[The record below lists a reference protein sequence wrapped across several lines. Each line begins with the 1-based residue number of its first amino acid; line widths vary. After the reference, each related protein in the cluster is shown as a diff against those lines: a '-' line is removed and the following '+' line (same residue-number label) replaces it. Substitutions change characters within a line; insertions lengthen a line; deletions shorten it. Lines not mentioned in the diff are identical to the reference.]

1 MSEPFDYSQ
10 TLFLPKTDFP
20 MRAGLPKK
28 EPEILKR
35 WNDENLYKKLR
46 ENAAG
51 KPRYILHD
59 GPPYANGHLH
69 IGHALNKVLKDMVTR
84 SKQMAGYDSN
94 YVPGW
99 DCHGLPIEWK
109 VEEDLRKKGKSKDDL
124 DTVSLRAMCRAFA
137 DEWIGVQAEEFRRLG
152 VEGDFENYYS
162 TMSFDAEATIAEE
175 LMKFAMDGQLYR
187 GSKPVMWSVVER
199 TALAEAEVEYQD
211 YESDTIWVKFGVTDA
226 GGDLAGAN
234 VLIWTTTPWTIP
246 GNRAVSFSTRIAYGL
261 YEVMSAENDFGPQ
274 PGETFIVADALV
286 ESVTAQAKVEAKKLR
301 SVDAGELESLT
312 LAHPLSSSSGL
323 TRGSSEEAGSSLDG
337 RVKPDHDGG
346 MYTFP
351 VPLIDGDHVTDDAG
365 TGFVHTAPSH
375 GREDFEAWMD
385 HQQALKARGIDTDIP
400 FPVDDA
406 GFYTADAP
414 GFGPDAEGG
423 AARVIDDKGKKG
435 DANKR
440 VIAALIEK
448 DRLFARGRLKHTYP
462 HSWRSKKPV
471 IFRNTPQWFV
481 YMDEPIGFGV
491 TPPLTPPHQGEGNG
505 SAMSA
510 APSPS
515 MGEGKGGGDGMG
527 GDDPDTLRNRALAA
541 IDATTFYPAQGQN
554 RLRAMIEN
562 RPDWVLSRQ
571 RAWGVP
577 ITVFTHKET
586 GEVLRDPKVNQRVV
600 DAFHEEGADAWFKDD
615 ATARFLGNSYDPDEW
630 EQVTDILDVWFDSG
644 STHAYVLGKRNDLK
658 THREIDGGKDR
669 VMYLEGS
676 DQHRGWFHS
685 SLLESCGTRG
695 RAPYDDVLTHGFTMA
710 EDGRKMSKSLG
721 NIVAPQDVIKQYG
734 ADILRG
740 WVASVDY
747 SDDQRLGPEIIKTVV
762 DSYRKLRN
770 TLRWALGSL
779 AHHDRE
785 RDFMPAY
792 EMPELERYMLHR
804 LTTLDATVREAYA
817 GFDFQK
823 VFQTLFTF
831 ATVDLSAFYFDIR
844 KDALYCDAPSSPRR
858 RACLTVLDVT
868 LDALAKWLAPLL
880 PFTMEE
886 VWLARHGE
894 DAESIHLQTYPDIPS
909 DWRDEELAGRWK
921 TIRQVR
927 RVVTGALEIERR
939 EKRIGSSLEAAPAI
953 HIADGDL
960 FDRVKDVDWAEVAIA
975 SQASIHHGPS
985 PDGAF
990 HLDDVHGVGVV
1001 PGKAEGRKCARSW
1014 KILPEVG
1021 TDPDFPDVTL
1031 RDADALRALGYSKAA

>member
-1 MSEPFDYSQ
+1 MTEPFDYSQ

-28 EPEILKR
+28 EPEILKS
-35 WNDENLYKKLR
+35 WDEQNLYKKLR
-46 ENAAG
+46 EDSVG
-51 KPRYILHD
+51 RPRYILHD

-69 IGHALNKVLKDMVTR
+69 IGHALNKTLKDMVTR

-99 DCHGLPIEWK
+99 DCHGLPIEWR
-109 VEEDLRKKGKSKDDL
+109 VEEELRKNGKKKDDL

-137 DEWIGVQAEEFRRLG
+137 DKWVGVQAEEFRRLG
-152 VEGDFENYYS
+152 VEGDFENPYL
-162 TMSFDAEATIAEE
+162 TMSYEAEATIAEE

-187 GSKPVMWSVVER
+187 GSKPIMWSVVER

-211 YESDTIWVKFGVTDA
+211 YESDTIWVKFGIPNA
-226 GGDLAGAN
+226 NGDLEGAS
-234 VLIWTTTPWTIP
+234 VLIWTTTPWTMP
-246 GNRAVSFSTRIAYGL
+246 GNRAVSYSSRIAYGL
-261 YEVMSAENDFGPQ
+261 YEVTAAENDFGPQ
-274 PGETFIVADALV
+274 PGEIFIVADALV
-286 ESVTAQAKVEAKKLR
+286 ESVTSQAKVEAKKR
-301 SVDAGELESLT
+301 RAVEVDELEALT
-312 LAHPLSSSSGL
+312 LQHPLHGL
-323 TRGSSEEAGSSLDG
+323 
-337 RVKPDHDGG
+337 GG
-346 MYTFP
+346 GYTFP

-375 GREDFEAWMD
+375 GREDFEAWME
-385 HQQALKARGIDTDIP
+385 HSQSLKARGVPTEIP
-400 FPVDDA
+400 FTVGDD
-406 GFYTADAP
+406 GYYTKDAP

-448 DRLFARGRLKHTYP
+448 NMLFARGRLKHTYP

-481 YMDEPIGFGV
+481 YMDEDIDGK
-491 TPPLTPPHQGEGNG
+491 QG
-505 SAMSA
+505 
-510 APSPS
+510 
-515 MGEGKGGGDGMG
+515 
-527 GDDPDTLRNRALAA
+527 DTLRKRALNA
-541 IDATTFYPAQGQN
+541 IDATTFYPPAGQT
-554 RLRAMIEN
+554 RLRGMIEG

-577 ITVFTHKET
+577 ISVFTHKET
-586 GEVLRDPKVNQRVV
+586 GEVLRDPQVNARIVE
-600 DAFHEEGADAWFKDD
+600 AFHAEGADAWFVEGAKQ
-615 ATARFLGNSYDPDEW
+615 RFLGNNYNADDYD
-630 EQVTDILDVWFDSG
+630 QVSDIVDVWFDSG
-644 STHAYVLGKRNDLK
+644 STHAYVMEKREDLK
-658 THREIDGGKDR
+658 THREIDGGTDR
-669 VMYLEGS
+669 VMYLEGT

-710 EDGRKMSKSLG
+710 EDGRKMSKSL
-721 NIVAPQDVIKQYG
+721 NNQMFPQDIIKQYG

-740 WVASVDY
+740 WVASVDFVE
-747 SDDQRLGPEIIKTVV
+747 DQRIGPEIIKTVV

-770 TLRWALGSL
+770 TLRWSLGSL
-779 AHHDRE
+779 AHHDRD
-785 RDFMPAY
+785 RDFMAAAD
-792 EMPELERYMLHR
+792 MPELERYMLHR
-804 LTTLDATVREAYA
+804 LAELNETVRTAYD

-844 KDALYCDAPSSPRR
+844 KDALYCDAPSSLRR
-858 RACLTVLDVT
+858 RACLTVLDIT
-868 LDALAKWLAPLL
+868 LDALTKWLAPLL

-886 VWLARHGE
+886 VWMVRHGE
-894 DAESIHLQTYPDIPS
+894 EATSVHLQQYPDIPS
-909 DWRDEELAGRWK
+909 EWKDDQLAAHWR
-921 TIRQVR
+921 TIRTVR

-953 HIADGDL
+953 YIADADL
-960 FDRVKDVDWAEVAIA
+960 FDQVKTVDWAEVAIA
-975 SQASIHHGPS
+975 SQASVHQGDAPE
-985 PDGAF
+985 GAF

-1001 PGKAEGRKCARSW
+1001 PGKADGQKCARSW

-1021 TDPDFPDVTL
+1021 SDPDFPDVTL
-1031 RDADALRALGYSKAA
+1031 RDADALRELGISKAA

>member
-1 MSEPFDYSQ
+1 MTEPFDYSQ

-28 EPEILKR
+28 EPEILKS
-35 WNDENLYKKLR
+35 WDEQNLYKKLR
-46 ENAAG
+46 DQSAG
-51 KPRYILHD
+51 RPRYILHD

-69 IGHALNKVLKDMVTR
+69 IGHALNKTLKDMVTR

-109 VEEDLRKKGKSKDDL
+109 VEEELRKKGKKKDDL

-152 VEGDFENYYS
+152 VEGDFENYYT

-211 YESDTIWVKFGVTDA
+211 YESDTIWVKFAIQRPNEASQPDA
-226 GGDLAGAN
+226 AADDRGAGFTFYPDLEDAN
-234 VLIWTTTPWTIP
+234 VLIWTTTPWTMP
-246 GNRAVSFSTRIAYGL
+246 GNRAVSYSSRIAYSL
-261 YEVMSAENDFGPQ
+261 YEITAAENDFGPQ
-274 PGETFIVADALV
+274 AGEKFVVASALV
-286 ESVTAQAKVEAKKLR
+286 GEITSQAKVEAKMLR
-301 SVDAGELESLT
+301 AVEAEELAGLSLS
-312 LAHPLSSSSGL
+312 HPLRALG
-323 TRGSSEEAGSSLDG
+323 
-337 RVKPDHDGG
+337 
-346 MYTFP
+346 YTFT

-375 GREDFEAWMD
+375 GREDFEAWME
-385 HQQALKARGIDTDIP
+385 HSQALKARGIDTDIP

-406 GFYTADAP
+406 GFYTDDAP

-440 VIAALIEK
+440 VIAALIEQDK
-448 DRLFARGRLKHTYP
+448 LFARGRLKHTYP

-481 YMDEPIGFGV
+481 SMDEPIAVGPKDQSNDNSGK
-491 TPPLTPPHQGEGNG
+491 QG
-505 SAMSA
+505 
-510 APSPS
+510 
-515 MGEGKGGGDGMG
+515 
-527 GDDPDTLRNRALAA
+527 DTLRKRALNA
-541 IDATTFYPAQGQN
+541 IDATTFYPPQGQN
-554 RLRAMIEN
+554 RLRGMIEG

-586 GEVLRDPKVNQRVV
+586 GEVLRDPEVNQRIVE
-600 DAFHEEGADAWFKDD
+600 AFHTEGADAWFTDD
-615 ATARFLGNSYDPDEW
+615 AKARFLGNAYDAEDYD
-630 EQVTDILDVWFDSG
+630 QVIDILDVWFDSG
-644 STHAYVLGKRNDLK
+644 STHAYVLDKRDDLK
-658 THREIDGGKDR
+658 THREVDGGKDR

-710 EDGRKMSKSLG
+710 EDGRKMSKSL
-721 NIVAPQDVIKQYG
+721 NNQMFPQDIIKQYG

-740 WVASVDY
+740 WVASVDFVE
-747 SDDQRLGPEIIKTVV
+747 DQRIGPEIIKTVV

-770 TLRWALGSL
+770 TLRWALGSV
-779 AHHDRE
+779 AHYDRD
-785 RDFMPAY
+785 RDYMPAY

-804 LTTLDATVREAYA
+804 LTTLDAAVREAYD

-844 KDALYCDAPSSPRR
+844 KDALYCDAPSSARR

-868 LDALAKWLAPLL
+868 LDALTKWLAPLL

-886 VWLARHGE
+886 VWLNRHGE
-894 DAESIHLQTYPDIPS
+894 SASSVHLQQFPNVPA
-909 DWRDEELAGRWK
+909 DWRDEGLAARWK

-939 EKRIGSSLEAAPAI
+939 DKRIGSSLEAAPAI
-953 HIADGDL
+953 HIADADL
-960 FDRVKDVDWAEVAIA
+960 FDAVKDVDWAEVAIS
-975 SQASIHHGPS
+975 SQASIHHGAA

-1021 TDPDFPDVTL
+1021 TDPKFPDVTL
-1031 RDADALRALGYSKAA
+1031 RDADALRELGVQQAA